1 MYYKYDSKSMTYVPV
16 DGTFLPMKEHRFMLQ
31 FLLIMLLVGCIGF
44 FLGRLFES
52 ANPTPTSEKELKVLI
67 EQTDV
72 FTKEKFM
79 DYLKELNVRF
89 PEIVYAQAVLETG
102 NFQSEVFKANKN
114 LFGMKEASIRAT
126 TNHGTN
132 LNHAVYNHWRESV
145 LDYALYQCSYLS
157 DLKSKSEYY
166 NYLSQYYA
174 EDKTYVSKVKEIA
187 ESIEP

>member
-72 FTKEKFM
+72 FTTVS
-79 DYLKELNVRF
+79 YTHLTL
-89 PEIVYAQAVLETG
+89 P
-102 NFQSEVFKANKN
+102 
-114 LFGMKEASIRAT
+114 
-126 TNHGTN
+126 TN
-132 LNHAVYNHWRESV
+132 
-145 LDYALYQCSYLS
+145 
-157 DLKSKSEYY
+157 
-166 NYLSQYYA
+166 
-174 EDKTYVSKVKEIA
+174 
-187 ESIEP
+187 